1 MPHMSQESL
10 DNFRGVPRFIQEIPR
25 SSTFP
30 LIPMRYAYTMDHPMS
45 FHKPILHAIL
55 ISFLVLA
62 GCASPRTTSFLGASF
77 PKVGYNDVRKSAKPA
92 KLKLVV
98 EFQRNG
104 EHFPKGDV
112 PLRDY
117 SAAIL
122 NDTGLVSISDVITES
137 EEREQGEIRIVLNN
151 IADSGTV
158 AVETS
163 RSMLPL
169 WMVGKTITDAYEMS
183 LFITAGGK
191 TVSRT
196 GIHQAIHTAIGNMV
210 VPSGI
215 ESFPHNKAFGKML
228 EQMILKALVDLQ
240 KGGGLAWLSHAL
252 PPAGPAGWAGA
263 TGAARM
269 ATGGPSAATLQPMAF
284 VAAAQ

>member
-1 MPHMSQESL
+1 
-10 DNFRGVPRFIQEIPR
+10 
-25 SSTFP
+25 
-30 LIPMRYAYTMDHPMS
+30 MDHPMRLPNC
-45 FHKPILHAIL
+45 FLHAIL
-55 ISFLVLA
+55 ISSLA
-62 GCASPRTTSFLGASF
+62 LGGCASPPTESFLGASF
-77 PKVGYNDVRKSAKPA
+77 PKVEYKDVRKSAKPPRFRLA
-92 KLKLVV
+92 V

-122 NDTGLVSISDVITES
+122 NETGVISIADVVTES
-137 EEREQGEIRIVLNN
+137 EEREQGEVRIVLNN

-163 RSMLPL
+163 RSPLPL

-228 EQMILKALVDLQ
+228 EQMILKALTDLQ
-240 KGGGLAWLSHAL
+240 REGGLAWLSGEL
-252 PPAGPAGWAGA
+252 LQVEPGRWVDA
-263 TGAARM
+263 TEKARI
-269 ATGGPSAATLQPMAF
+269 ATGGISVATLQPAAF
-284 VAAAQ
+284 AAAPR

>member
-1 MPHMSQESL
+1 
-10 DNFRGVPRFIQEIPR
+10 
-25 SSTFP
+25 
-30 LIPMRYAYTMDHPMS
+30 MDHPMS
-45 FHKPILHAIL
+45 FHNPILHAIL

-62 GCASPRTTSFLGASF
+62 GCAASPRATSFLGASF

-122 NDTGLVSISDVITES
+122 NDTGVISISDVITES

-151 IADSGTV
+151 IADTGTV

-215 ESFPHNKAFGKML
+215 ESFPYNKAFGKML

-252 PPAGPAGWAGA
+252 PPAAPAGWVEA
-263 TGAARM
+263 TDKARM
-269 ATGGPSAATLQPMAF
+269 ATGGISPATLQPMVF
-284 VAAAQ
+284 VAAPR

>member
-1 MPHMSQESL
+1 
-10 DNFRGVPRFIQEIPR
+10 
-25 SSTFP
+25 
-30 LIPMRYAYTMDHPMS
+30 MS
-45 FHKPILHAIL
+45 FRNHVVYAAL
-55 ISFLVLA
+55 IASLVLA
-62 GCASPRTTSFLGASF
+62 GCASPSTTSFLGASF
-77 PKVGYNDVRKSAKPA
+77 PKVEYKDVRKSAKPPRLRLA
-92 KLKLVV
+92 V

-117 SAAIL
+117 AAAIL
-122 NDTGLVSISDVITES
+122 NDAGVVSISDVITES
-137 EEREQGEIRIVLNN
+137 EEQEQGEVRIVLNN

-158 AVETS
+158 AAETS
-163 RSMLPL
+163 HSSLPL

-196 GIHQAIHTAIGNMV
+196 GIRQAVHTAIGNMV

-240 KGGGLAWLSHAL
+240 KEGGLAWLGRAFSPA
-252 PPAGPAGWAGA
+252 AGPAGWMETGKAG
-263 TGAARM
+263 M
-269 ATGGPSAATLQPMAF
+269 DSGGPAATLQPAAF
-284 VAAAQ
+284 AAAPR

>member
-1 MPHMSQESL
+1 
-10 DNFRGVPRFIQEIPR
+10 
-25 SSTFP
+25 
-30 LIPMRYAYTMDHPMS
+30 MDHPMS
-45 FHKPILHAIL
+45 LRNRVVHAVL
-55 ISFLVLA
+55 ISSLA
-62 GCASPRTTSFLGASF
+62 LGGCASPPTASFLGASF
-77 PKVGYNDVRKSAKPA
+77 PKVEYKDVRKSAKPPRLRLA
-92 KLKLVV
+92 V

-104 EHFPKGDV
+104 AHFPKGDV

-117 SAAIL
+117 AAAIL
-122 NDTGLVSISDVITES
+122 NDTGVMSISDVITES
-137 EEREQGEIRIVLNN
+137 EEQEQGEVRIVLNN
-151 IADSGTV
+151 IADSGTI
-158 AVETS
+158 AAETS
-163 RSMLPL
+163 RSPLPL

-252 PPAGPAGWAGA
+252 PSAGPAGWAGA
-263 TGAARM
+263 TGKTRM
-269 ATGGPSAATLQPMAF
+269 ATGGSPAATLQPAAF
-284 VAAAQ
+284 AAAPQ